1 MNANK
6 KTKHTT
12 ATSDGD
18 PATRDRQKLLERER
32 QRARRALLKRRRAK
46 SGQ

>member
-6 KTKHTT
+6 KTKHKT
-12 ATSDGD
+12 ATAVVD
-18 PATRDRQKLLERER
+18 PAARPAQKLLERER
-32 QRARRALLKRRRAK
+32 RRARRALLKRRRAK